1 MLTVCE
7 CTSVSLINLDLEIV
21 FRVLLDIRGYRG
33 QFTKNYS
40 FSVWYVSVVTTW
52 EFLAISSFVSMYSI

>member
-21 FRVLLDIRGYRG
+21 FRVLLGIRDTEDSLQRIIPFLDGTSPLSLLG
-33 QFTKNYS
+33 KH
-40 FSVWYVSVVTTW
+40 
-52 EFLAISSFVSMYSI
+52 LAISSFVSVYST